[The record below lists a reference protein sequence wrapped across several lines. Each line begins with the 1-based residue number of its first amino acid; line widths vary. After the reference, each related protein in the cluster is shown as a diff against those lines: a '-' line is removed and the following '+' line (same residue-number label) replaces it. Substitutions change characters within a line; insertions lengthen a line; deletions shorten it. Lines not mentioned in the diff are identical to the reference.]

1 MAREIKVIKD
11 EMTAE
16 FISNPAVVEKYGLD
30 TEKSFDAQFSKAS
43 IESILFYVF
52 AFCAWTVE
60 KLFDTHKAEV
70 TNYIDEMKPHSL
82 RWYVNKVKEFRFGQS
97 LIPDTDQYD
106 DTGLTDEDIETM
118 KIVKYASAEET
129 NGALYVKVAKD
140 NEGVRGQLTEDEVNA
155 LTSYMN
161 EVKDAGVR
169 IYIRNAPAVDFKIDI
184 TIYYNPQVLNGNG
197 ESLIDGGTPVVDAIK
212 DYIENLPFNGE
223 FRNVELIDR
232 LQQVNG
238 VVIPELE
245 GTYSRITNEDNYSPI
260 NAKEKSYSGYY
271 AYDSVNSQVKFEPY
285 ANI

>member
-1 MAREIKVIKD
+1 
-11 EMTAE
+11 
-16 FISNPAVVEKYGLD
+16 
-30 TEKSFDAQFSKAS
+30 AS

-106 DTGLTDEDIETM
+106 DTGLTDENIATM
-118 KIVKYASAEET
+118 QIVKYASAEET

-140 NEGVRGQLTEDEVNA
+140 NAGVRGQLTEDEVNA

-245 GTYSRITNEDNYSPI
+245 GTYSRITNEDKYSPI

>member
-106 DTGLTDEDIETM
+106 DTGLTDEDIATM
-118 KIVKYASAEET
+118 QIVKYASAEET

-140 NEGVRGQLTEDEVNA
+140 NAGVRGQLTEDEVNA

-184 TIYYNPQVLNGNG
+184 TIYYNPQVLNDNG

>member
-106 DTGLTDEDIETM
+106 DTGLTDEDIATM
-118 KIVKYASAEET
+118 QIVKYASVEET

-140 NEGVRGQLTEDEVNA
+140 NAGVRGQLTEDEVNA

>member
-106 DTGLTDEDIETM
+106 DTGLTDEDIATM
-118 KIVKYASAEET
+118 QIVKYASAEER
-129 NGALYVKVAKD
+129 NGQLFIKVAKD
-140 NEGVRGQLTEDEVNA
+140 GKNGRSTLSGEEELA
-155 LTSYMN
+155 LKAYMQ
-161 EVKDAGVR
+161 EVKDAGVKVT
-169 IYIRNAPAVDFKIDI
+169 IRNAQAVDFKIDI
-184 TIYYNPQVLNGNG
+184 TIYYNPQVLDQNGV
-197 ESLIDGGTPVVDAIK
+197 SLISGGEPVKDAIK
-212 DYIENLPFNGE
+212 NYIENLPFNGE
-223 FRNVELIDR
+223 YRNVELIDK
-232 LQQVNG
+232 LQQVEG
-238 VVIPELE
+238 VVIPELA
-245 GTYSRITNEDNYSPI
+245 GAYSRITNEDNYSII
-260 NAKEKSYSGYY
+260 NAKETSYSGYY
-271 AYDSVNSQVKFEPY
+271 KFDNDSQITYRVYENL
-285 ANI
+285 

>member
-106 DTGLTDEDIETM
+106 DTGLTDEDIATM
-118 KIVKYASAEET
+118 QIVKYASAEER
-129 NGALYVKVAKD
+129 NGQLFIKVAKD
-140 NEGVRGQLTEDEVNA
+140 GENGRTTLSSEEEAA
-155 LTSYMN
+155 LKSYIQ
-161 EVKDAGVR
+161 EVKDAGVKVT
-169 IYIRNAPAVDFKIDI
+169 IRNAQAVDFKIDI
-184 TIYYNPQVLNGNG
+184 TIYYNPQVLDQNGV
-197 ESLIDGGTPVVDAIK
+197 SLISGGEPVMNAIK
-212 DYIENLPFNGE
+212 NYIENLPFNGE
-223 FRNVELIDR
+223 YRNVELIDK
-232 LQQVNG
+232 LQQVEG
-238 VVIPELE
+238 VVIPELA
-245 GTYSRITNEDNYSPI
+245 GAYSRITNEDNYSLI
-260 NAKEKSYSGYY
+260 NAKETSYSGYY
-271 AYDSVNSQVKFEPY
+271 KFDNDSQINYVVYENL
-285 ANI
+285 

>member
-30 TEKSFDAQFSKAS
+30 TEMSFDAQFSKAS

-106 DTGLTDEDIETM
+106 DTGLTDEDIATM
-118 KIVKYASAEET
+118 QIVKYASAEET

-140 NEGVRGQLTEDEVNA
+140 NAGVRGQLTEDEVNA